1 MNALAG
7 ALPGGDALK
16 EAGKKAAE
24 DQVAAAAPA
33 YLTPLFP
40 CCGGPV
46 GTVEKFIFTVPADQQ
61 DSVKT
66 AIEKYK
72 SL

>member
-1 MNALAG
+1 MQAVAG

-24 DQVAAAAPA
+24 DQVAAAAPG
-33 YLTPLFP
+33 YLQVLYP

-46 GTVEKFIFTVPADQQ
+46 GTVEKCMCTVPADQQ

-66 AIEKYK
+66 AIDKYK